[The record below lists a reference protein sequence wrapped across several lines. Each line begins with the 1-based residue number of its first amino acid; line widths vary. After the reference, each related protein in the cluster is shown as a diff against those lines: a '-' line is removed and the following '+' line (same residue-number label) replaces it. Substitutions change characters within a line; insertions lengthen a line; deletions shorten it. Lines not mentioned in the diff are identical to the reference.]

1 MGSMVDPT
9 DTAVPDLSDQQYAYF
24 NSVPWCAR
32 LLSDKRYSTVP
43 SRFGQPSPDTRGD
56 FFTRTLATDNTI
68 VACLY
73 QERRV
78 NGNDE
83 RLESGLESNG
93 STKPQQQ
100 DPRISNV
107 EEIRAFLAT
116 ASGVNGFPGVAHG
129 GFVAAV
135 IDETMGYLIKAHL
148 RASVTEV
155 APPPGKAKVTMV
167 PLTSSDTTAA
177 VMTGEL
183 TIRYKRPMPTG
194 EVLLVRTWV
203 EKIEGRKTYAK
214 AVVEDG
220 EGTVLTEGTS
230 VFIALKHGK
239 TPQTRRVAKI

>member
-1 MGSMVDPT
+1 MGSMVEPP
-9 DTAVPDLSDQQYAYF
+9 DTVPDLSDRQYAYF
-24 NSVPWCAR
+24 NSVPWCAA
-32 LLSDKRYSTVP
+32 LLADKRYTTVP

-78 NGNDE
+78 DE
-83 RLESGLESNG
+83 SA
-93 STKPQQQ
+93 
-100 DPRISNV
+100 DPERVSNV
-107 EEIRAFLAT
+107 EEIRAFFAT

-148 RASVTEV
+148 LASTTEV
-155 APPPGKAKVTMV
+155 APPPGPEPGPKAAKATVRV
-167 PLTSSDTTAA
+167 PLTSSDTMTA

-183 TIRYKRPMPTG
+183 TIRYKRPVPTG
-194 EVLLVRTWV
+194 EALLVRTWV
-203 EKIEGRKTYAK
+203 ERVDGRKTYAK

-220 EGTVLTEGTS
+220 EGTVLTEGVS
-230 VFIALKHGK
+230 VFISLKDGK
-239 TPQTRRVAKI
+239 SPSTRRRAGAAKI